1 MVNIKPAVALAASL
15 TAVALAITGCS
26 GSAQPAPTV
35 SVTVAASGSSEP
47 AAPEQAA
54 TDLPDGVPAPSV
66 TIPMGQMGDSNGL
79 KMTVDKV
86 TSPAT
91 IRYEQSGKT
100 IKPPA
105 GGKYVLIHT
114 HGINDT
120 KAGIDLTCSLPVI
133 ADLYDTQGRK
143 FSGVNDIDKYEI
155 KGNPGCNDDIQPGFP
170 FTMIWAYMIPETAE
184 ISTFQ
189 FDSLDSRL
197 QHGPIIGVQPLTI
210 S

>member
-1 MVNIKPAVALAASL
+1 MDIRPAYALAASL
-15 TAVALAITGCS
+15 SAVALAMTGCS

-35 SVTVAASGSSEP
+35 TVTVTASGSAEPSASE
-47 AAPEQAA
+47 Q
-54 TDLPDGVPAPSV
+54 TSTGLPDGVPSPSV

-79 KMTVDKV
+79 KMTIDKV

-105 GGKYVLIHT
+105 GGKYVLVYT

-120 KAGIDLTCSLPVI
+120 KEGIDLTCSLPVI

-143 FSGVNDIDKYEI
+143 FSGVNDIDNDEI
-155 KGNPGCNDDIQPGFP
+155 KGNPGCNDNIQPGFP
-170 FTMIWAYMIPETAE
+170 FTMIWAYMIPATAE
-184 ISTFQ
+184 VLTFQ
-189 FDSLDSRL
+189 FNSLGTRL
-197 QHGPIIGVQPLTI
+197 EDGPIIGVQPLTV